1 MNLSFFLREVWRSLG
16 RNAVPSFAAMASV
29 LVTMLV
35 LGAFIPVMQMASTAA
50 DQTRDRIYVSAFLTT
65 DAKKAD
71 IERVRERILATG
83 QVEKLQFLTPQQARA
98 EMIKADPDAKAAFT
112 VLGKSN
118 PLPPTFR
125 ITPKDPD
132 KIPELMAALAPTNA
146 SGVQAPVDPKI
157 DELKNATQTPKL
169 ASLMNAVKWGVGLL
183 ALLLV
188 GSSILL
194 VGNTIRL
201 SLFAR
206 RREVEVM
213 KLVGATDSFIRWP
226 FVLEGLFVGLIGGVT
241 AILVLLVAKTALLG
255 PLESVPVI
263 NGLSTV
269 SFALLATVLM
279 IASVGVSAL
288 GSGLSLR
295 RFLKV

>member
-1 MNLSFFLREVWRSLG
+1 MNFSFFMREVWRSLS

-35 LGAFIPVMQMASTAA
+35 LGAFVPVMQMASAAA
-50 DQTRDRIYVSAFLTT
+50 DATRDRVYVPVFLTG
-65 DAKKAD
+65 DATSKDVTRLTALMKSTPN
-71 IERVRERILATG
+71 VKS
-83 QVEKLQFLTPQQARA
+83 VEYISKEQAFKEQSKLNP
-98 EMIKADPDAKAAFT
+98 EAFK
-112 VLGKSN
+112 VLGSN
-118 PLPPTFR
+118 PLPDTLR
-125 ITPKDPD
+125 ITPNDPD
-132 KIPELMAALAPTNA
+132 KINEIVAALAPKNA
-146 SGVQAPVDPKI
+146 AGVQAPVDPKI
-157 DELKNATQTPKL
+157 EEVKTVKETSKVLSVMNSIKL
-169 ASLMNAVKWGVGLL
+169 GTGLL
-183 ALLLV
+183 AVLLV

-226 FVLEGLFVGLIGGVT
+226 FVLEGLVVGFIGGLL

-255 PLESVPVI
+255 PIENVPVV

-269 SFALLATVLM
+269 SFAVLAGGLM
-279 IASVGVSAL
+279 IASIGVSAL

-295 RFLKV
+295 RFLNV

>member
-1 MNLSFFLREVWRSLG
+1 MNFSFFMREVWRSLT

-35 LGAFIPVMQMASTAA
+35 LGAFIPVMQMASAAA
-50 DQTRDRIYVSAFLTT
+50 DQTRDRVYVSVFAKT
-65 DAKKAD
+65 DATKAD
-71 IERVRERILATG
+71 LQRLRERIDKTG
-83 QVEKLQFLTPQQARA
+83 LVKSIEFLTPAQARN
-98 EMIKADPDAKAAFT
+98 EMVKSDPTAADAFK
-112 VLGKSN
+112 VLGSSN

-125 ITPKDPD
+125 VKPNDPD
-132 KIPELMAALAPTNA
+132 KIPALMDALAPTNA
-146 SGVQAPVDPKI
+146 SGARAPVDPKI
-157 DELKNATQTPKL
+157 EEVKNARETPKL
-169 ASLMNAVKWGVGLL
+169 LGVMNAVKLGTGLL
-183 ALLLV
+183 AFLLI
-188 GSSILL
+188 GSSVLL

-213 KLVGATDSFIRWP
+213 KLVGATDWFIRWP
-226 FVLEGLFVGLIGGVT
+226 FVLEGLIVGLLGGLM

-255 PLESVPVI
+255 PLESVPVV
-263 NGLSTV
+263 NGLSSL
-269 SFALLATVLM
+269 SFALLAVVLM
-279 IASVGVSAL
+279 VASVGVSAL

>member
-1 MNLSFFLREVWRSLG
+1 MNFSFFLREVWRSLS

-35 LGAFIPVMQMASTAA
+35 IGAFVPVMQMASAAA
-50 DQTRDRIYVSAFLTT
+50 DATRDRVYVPIFLTK
-65 DAKKAD
+65 DATSKDVARLTALVKASPN
-71 IERVRERILATG
+71 VKS
-83 QVEKLQFLTPQQARA
+83 VEYKSKEQAFKEQSKLNP
-98 EMIKADPDAKAAFT
+98 EAFK
-112 VLGKSN
+112 VLGSN
-118 PLPPTFR
+118 PLPDTLR
-125 ITPKDPD
+125 VTPKDPD
-132 KIPELMAALAPTNA
+132 KLNEIVAALAPTNA
-146 SGVQAPVDPKI
+146 AGVQAPVDPKI
-157 DELKNATQTPKL
+157 EEVKTVKETSKVLGV
-169 ASLMNAVKWGVGLL
+169 MNAIKMGVGLL
-183 ALLLV
+183 AILLV

-213 KLVGATDSFIRWP
+213 KLVGATDWFIRWP
-226 FVLEGLFVGLIGGVT
+226 FVLEGLVVGFIGGVA

-255 PLESVPVI
+255 PIENVPVV

-269 SFALLATVLM
+269 SFAVLAGFLM
-279 IASVGVSAL
+279 LASIGVSAL

-295 RFLKV
+295 RFLNV

>member
-1 MNLSFFLREVWRSLG
+1 MNLSFFFREVWRSLT

-35 LGAFIPVMQMASTAA
+35 LGAFIPVMQMASAAA
-50 DQTRDRIYVSAFLTT
+50 DATKGRQYVPVFLTT
-65 DAKKAD
+65 DATSKDAD
-71 IERVRERILATG
+71 RIEALIMRTPNIDRVEYVSKEQALKEQRKIDPEAFQILG
-83 QVEKLQFLTPQQARA
+83 
-98 EMIKADPDAKAAFT
+98 
-112 VLGKSN
+112 SN
-118 PLPPTFR
+118 PLPDAFR
-125 ITPKDPD
+125 VYPKDAD
-132 KIPELMAALAPTNA
+132 GIPAIIAALAPTNA
-146 SGVQAPVDPKI
+146 AGAATPIDPKI
-157 DELKNATQTPKL
+157 DEVKKAKATPKIL
-169 ASLMNAVKWGVGLL
+169 GVMNAIKMGAGLL
-183 ALLLV
+183 AILLV

-213 KLVGATDSFIRWP
+213 KLVGATDWFIRWP
-226 FVLEGLFVGLIGGVT
+226 FVLEGLIVGFMGGVL

-255 PLESVPVI
+255 PLESVPVV
-263 NGLSTV
+263 NGLSTL
-269 SFALLATVLM
+269 SFGVLAAVLL

>member
-1 MNLSFFLREVWRSLG
+1 MNLSFFLREVWRSLT

-35 LGAFIPVMQMASTAA
+35 LGAFVPVMQMASAAA
-50 DQTRDRIYVSAFLTT
+50 DATRGRVYVPVFLQG
-65 DAKKAD
+65 DATSKDAD
-71 IERVRERILATG
+71 RILALLNRTENVKSATFVSKEAALKE
-83 QVEKLQFLTPQQARA
+83 QRKL
-98 EMIKADPDAKAAFT
+98 DPEAYKI
-112 VLGKSN
+112 LGSN
-118 PLPPTFR
+118 PLPDAFR
-125 ITPKDPD
+125 VVPEDPD
-132 KIPELMAALAPTNA
+132 KISVIVAALAPTNA
-146 SGVQAPVDPKI
+146 AGEATPIDPMIEEVKTVKETSKVLGV
-157 DELKNATQTPKL
+157 
-169 ASLMNAVKWGVGLL
+169 MNAIKLGTGLL
-183 ALLLV
+183 AILLV

-213 KLVGATDSFIRWP
+213 KLVGATDWFIRWP
-226 FVLEGLFVGLIGGVT
+226 FVLEGLVVGFIGGVT

-255 PLESVPVI
+255 PLESVPVV
-263 NGLSTV
+263 NGLSTI
-269 SFALLATVLM
+269 SFALLAGLLM
-279 IASVGVSAL
+279 IASIAVSAL

>member
-1 MNLSFFLREVWRSLG
+1 MNFSFFMREVWRSLS

-35 LGAFIPVMQMASTAA
+35 LGAFIPVMQMASAAA
-50 DQTRDRIYVSAFLTT
+50 DQTRDRVFVSAFLKN
-65 DAKKAD
+65 DATNKD
-71 IERVRERILATG
+71 VERVRALLEGTPNVKS
-83 QVEKLQFLTPQQARA
+83 VEFISKEQALKEQKKL
-98 EMIKADPDAKAAFT
+98 DPEAFK
-112 VLGKSN
+112 VLGTSN
-118 PLPPTFR
+118 PLPDAFR

-132 KIPELMAALAPTNA
+132 KIPEIMAALAPTNA
-146 SGVQAPVDPKI
+146 AGVAAPTDPKI
-157 DELKNATQTPKL
+157 DEVKNARETPKL
-169 ASLMNAVKWGVGLL
+169 LGVMNAIKLGTGLL
-183 ALLLV
+183 AFLLI
-188 GSSILL
+188 GSSVLL

-213 KLVGATDSFIRWP
+213 KLVGATDWFIRWP
-226 FVLEGLFVGLIGGVT
+226 FVLEGLIVGLLGGLM

-255 PLESVPVI
+255 PLESVPVV
-263 NGLSTV
+263 NGLSTL
-269 SFALLATVLM
+269 SFALLAVVLM
-279 IASVGVSAL
+279 VASVGVSAL

>member
-1 MNLSFFLREVWRSLG
+1 MNFPFFLREVWRSLT

-29 LVTMLV
+29 LVTMIV
-35 LGAFIPVMQMASTAA
+35 LGAFIPVVQMTSAAANDVRGRAIIDVFMKKNATAA
-50 DQTRDRIYVSAFLTT
+50 DEARVKARIQGTNQVSKIQFVSKATAL
-65 DAKKAD
+65 AEQKKLNPEAY
-71 IERVRERILATG
+71 A
-83 QVEKLQFLTPQQARA
+83 
-98 EMIKADPDAKAAFT
+98 
-112 VLGKSN
+112 VLGSN
-118 PLPPTFR
+118 PLPDTFR
-125 ITPKDPD
+125 LTPKNPNN
-132 KIPELMAALAPTNA
+132 IEQLRLTLAPTSA
-146 SGVQAPVDPKI
+146 GGTSTPIDKSI
-157 DELKNATQTPKL
+157 DEVVHKKDTTRVL
-169 ASLMNAVKWGVGLL
+169 SVMNAVKLAAGLL

-213 KLVGATDSFIRWP
+213 KLVGATDWFIRWP
-226 FVLEGLFVGLIGGVT
+226 FVLEGLAVGFLGGVV

-255 PLESVPVI
+255 PLGDVPVV
-263 NGLSTV
+263 NGLSTM
-269 SFALLATVLM
+269 SFALLAAMLL
-279 IASVGVSAL
+279 IASVGVSAI

>member
-1 MNLSFFLREVWRSLG
+1 MNFSFFMREVWRSLS

-35 LGAFIPVMQMASTAA
+35 LGAFIPVMQMASAAA
-50 DQTRDRIYVSAFLTT
+50 DQTRDRVFVSVFLTN
-65 DAKKAD
+65 DATSKDAARIRARLEGTTNVKK
-71 IERVRERILATG
+71 
-83 QVEKLQFLTPQQARA
+83 VEF
-98 EMIKADPDAKAAFT
+98 IAKATALKEQRKLDPEAFK
-112 VLGKSN
+112 VLGDSN
-118 PLPPTFR
+118 PLPDAFR
-125 ITPKDPD
+125 VTPQDPD
-132 KIPELMAALAPTNA
+132 KIPAILAALAPTNA
-146 SGVQAPVDPKI
+146 AGEAAPVDPKI
-157 DELKNATQTPKL
+157 DEVKNARETPKL
-169 ASLMNAVKWGVGLL
+169 LGVMNAIRLGTGLL
-183 ALLLV
+183 AFLLI

-213 KLVGATDSFIRWP
+213 KLVGATDWFIRWP
-226 FVLEGLFVGLIGGVT
+226 FVLEGLIVGALGGLM
-241 AILVLLVAKTALLG
+241 AILVLLVAKTAMLG
-255 PLESVPVI
+255 PLENVPVV

-269 SFALLATVLM
+269 SFAAIAVVLM
-279 IASVGVSAL
+279 LASVGVSAI

>member
-1 MNLSFFLREVWRSLG
+1 MNFPFFLREVWRSLT

-35 LGAFIPVMQMASTAA
+35 LGAFVPVMQMASAAADATKGRQYVPVFMKTTATAA
-50 DQTRDRIYVSAFLTT
+50 DLA
-65 DAKKAD
+65 
-71 IERVRERILATG
+71 RVRAAIEKTPNVKSVDLVTKAQALKQQKKIDPEAFEILG
-83 QVEKLQFLTPQQARA
+83 
-98 EMIKADPDAKAAFT
+98 
-112 VLGKSN
+112 SN
-118 PLPPTFR
+118 PLPDTFR
-125 ITPKDPD
+125 VYPKDAD
-132 KIPELMAALAPTNA
+132 GIPAIIAALAPTNA
-146 SGVQAPVDPKI
+146 AGVAAPVDPKI
-157 DELKNATQTPKL
+157 DEVKNAKETPKVL
-169 ASLMNAVKWGVGLL
+169 GVMNAIKMGTGLL
-183 ALLLV
+183 AILLV

-213 KLVGATDSFIRWP
+213 KLVGATDWFIRWP
-226 FVLEGLFVGLIGGVT
+226 FVLEGLFVGFMGGVL

-255 PLESVPVI
+255 PLENVPVV
-263 NGLSTV
+263 NGLSTL
-269 SFALLATVLM
+269 SFGLLAALLL
-279 IASVGVSAL
+279 IASIGVSAL

>member
-1 MNLSFFLREVWRSLG
+1 MNLSFFLREVWRSLS

-35 LGAFIPVMQMASTAA
+35 LGAFVPVMQMASAAA
-50 DQTRDRIYVSAFLTT
+50 DATRGRVYVPVFLQTNATSK
-65 DAKKAD
+65 DADAIEAIIKKAPN
-71 IERVRERILATG
+71 
-83 QVEKLQFLTPQQARA
+83 VESVTFVSK
-98 EMIKADPDAKAAFT
+98 EAALKEQKKVAPEAFK
-112 VLGKSN
+112 VLGSN
-118 PLPPTFR
+118 PLPDAFR

-132 KIPELMAALAPTNA
+132 EISVIVAALAPTNA
-146 SGVQAPVDPKI
+146 AGVAAPVHPMIEEVKTVKETSKVLSVMNSI
-157 DELKNATQTPKL
+157 KL
-169 ASLMNAVKWGVGLL
+169 GTGLL
-183 ALLLV
+183 AVLLV

-213 KLVGATDSFIRWP
+213 KLVGATDWFIRWP
-226 FVLEGLFVGLIGGVT
+226 FVLEGLVVGFMGGLM

-255 PLESVPVI
+255 PIENVPVV

-269 SFALLATVLM
+269 SFVALAGMLM
-279 IASVGVSAL
+279 FASIAVSAL
-288 GSGLSLR
+288 GSG
-295 RFLKV
+295 

>member
-1 MNLSFFLREVWRSLG
+1 MNFSFFMREVWRSLT

-35 LGAFIPVMQMASTAA
+35 LGAFIPVMQMASAAA
-50 DQTRDRIYVSAFLTT
+50 DQTRDRVFVSAFLKN
-65 DAKKAD
+65 DATNKD
-71 IERVRERILATG
+71 VTRVRALLEGTPNVKS
-83 QVEKLQFLTPQQARA
+83 VEFISKETALKEQRKL
-98 EMIKADPDAKAAFT
+98 DPEAFK
-112 VLGKSN
+112 VLGDSN
-118 PLPPTFR
+118 PLPDAFR

-132 KIPELMAALAPTNA
+132 KIPEILAALAPTNA
-146 SGVQAPVDPKI
+146 AGVAAPTDPKI
-157 DELKNATQTPKL
+157 DEVKNARETPKL
-169 ASLMNAVKWGVGLL
+169 LGVMNAIKLGTGLL
-183 ALLLV
+183 AFLLI
-188 GSSILL
+188 GSSVLL

-213 KLVGATDSFIRWP
+213 KLVGATDWFIRWP
-226 FVLEGLFVGLIGGVT
+226 FVLEGLIVGLLGGVM

-255 PLESVPVI
+255 PLETVPVV
-263 NGLSTV
+263 NGLSTL
-269 SFALLATVLM
+269 SFALLAVVLM
-279 IASVGVSAL
+279 VASVGVSAL

>member
-1 MNLSFFLREVWRSLG
+1 MNFSFFLREVWRSLS

-35 LGAFIPVMQMASTAA
+35 LGAFVPVMQMASAAATQTKSRQYVPVFLKTNATAK
-50 DQTRDRIYVSAFLTT
+50 D
-65 DAKKAD
+65 DA
-71 IERVRERILATG
+71 R
-83 QVEKLQFLTPQQARA
+83 
-98 EMIKADPDAKAAFT
+98 IKALIQSTPNVKSVQFVSKAQALTEQRKIDPEAFQI
-112 VLGKSN
+112 LGSN
-118 PLPPTFR
+118 PLPDAFR
-125 ITPKDPD
+125 VYPKDAD
-132 KIPELMAALAPTNA
+132 GIPAIINALAPTNA
-146 SGVQAPVDPKI
+146 AGVAAPVDPMI
-157 DELKNATQTPKL
+157 DEVKNAKETPKVL
-169 ASLMNAVKWGVGLL
+169 GVMNAIKMGTGLL

-213 KLVGATDSFIRWP
+213 KLVGATDWFIRWP
-226 FVLEGLFVGLIGGVT
+226 FVIEGLFVGAMGGVL

-255 PLESVPVI
+255 PLENVPVV
-263 NGLSTV
+263 NGLSTL
-269 SFALLATVLM
+269 SFSLLAGLLL

>member
-1 MNLSFFLREVWRSLG
+1 MNFSFFMREVWRSLS

-35 LGAFIPVMQMASTAA
+35 LGAFVPVMQMASAAA
-50 DQTRDRIYVSAFLTT
+50 DATRDRVYVPVFLQT
-65 DAKKAD
+65 DATSKDVA
-71 IERVRERILATG
+71 RVTALIKSSPNVKS
-83 QVEKLQFLTPQQARA
+83 VEYISKEQGFKEQSKVNP
-98 EMIKADPDAKAAFT
+98 EAFK
-112 VLGKSN
+112 VLGSN
-118 PLPPTFR
+118 PLPDTLR

-132 KIPELMAALAPTNA
+132 KINEIVAALAPANA
-146 SGVQAPVDPKI
+146 AGVQAPVDPKI
-157 DELKNATQTPKL
+157 EEVKTVKETGKVLGV
-169 ASLMNAVKWGVGLL
+169 MNAIKMGVGLL
-183 ALLLV
+183 AVLLV

-226 FVLEGLFVGLIGGVT
+226 FVLEGLVVGFIGGLT
-241 AILVLLVAKTALLG
+241 AILVLFVAKTALLG
-255 PLESVPVI
+255 PIENVPVV

-269 SFALLATVLM
+269 SFALLAGMLM
-279 IASVGVSAL
+279 VASIGVSAL
-288 GSGLSLR
+288 GSSLSLR
-295 RFLKV
+295 RFLNV

>member
-1 MNLSFFLREVWRSLG
+1 MNFSFFLREVWRSLS

-35 LGAFIPVMQMASTAA
+35 LGAFVPVMQMASAAA
-50 DQTRDRIYVSAFLTT
+50 DQTKDRQYLPVFLKTDATATDVARIKTLITGTANVKSVQYVS
-65 DAKKAD
+65 
-71 IERVRERILATG
+71 
-83 QVEKLQFLTPQQARA
+83 
-98 EMIKADPDAKAAFT
+98 KAAALKEQKKLDPEAFQI
-112 VLGKSN
+112 LGSN
-118 PLPPTFR
+118 PLPDAFR
-125 ITPKDPD
+125 VYPKNAND
-132 KIPELMAALAPTNA
+132 IPGIVNALAPKNA
-146 SGVQAPVDPKI
+146 AGVAAPVDPKI
-157 DELKNATQTPKL
+157 DEVKSVAATTKVTGV
-169 ASLMNAVKWGVGLL
+169 MNAIRTGAGLL

-213 KLVGATDSFIRWP
+213 KLVGATDWFIRWP
-226 FVLEGLFVGLIGGVT
+226 FVLEGLIVGAIGGVL
-241 AILVLLVAKTALLG
+241 AILVLLIAKTALLG
-255 PLESVPVI
+255 PLENVPVVS
-263 NGLSTV
+263 GMSTLS
-269 SFALLATVLM
+269 FGLLAGMLM

>member
-1 MNLSFFLREVWRSLG
+1 MNFSFFMREVWRSLS

-35 LGAFIPVMQMASTAA
+35 LGAFIPVMQMASAAA
-50 DQTRDRIYVSAFLTT
+50 DQTRDRVFVSVFLKN
-65 DAKKAD
+65 DATKAD
-71 IERVRERILATG
+71 AERIRERLEGTTN
-83 QVEKLQFLTPQQARA
+83 VKSVQFISKTQALKEQRK
-98 EMIKADPDAKAAFT
+98 IDPEAFK
-112 VLGKSN
+112 VLGDSN
-118 PLPPTFR
+118 PLPDAFR

-132 KIPELMAALAPTNA
+132 KIPAILAALAPTNA
-146 SGVQAPVDPKI
+146 AGEAAVVDPKI
-157 DELKNATQTPKL
+157 DEVKNARETPKL
-169 ASLMNAVKWGVGLL
+169 LGVMNAIKLGTGLL
-183 ALLLV
+183 AFLLI
-188 GSSILL
+188 GSSVLL

-213 KLVGATDSFIRWP
+213 KLVGATDWFIRWP
-226 FVLEGLFVGLIGGVT
+226 FVLEGLIVGLLGGLM

-255 PLESVPVI
+255 PLETVPVV
-263 NGLSTV
+263 NGLSTL
-269 SFALLATVLM
+269 SFAVLAIVLM
-279 IASVGVSAL
+279 VASVAVSAL

>member
-1 MNLSFFLREVWRSLG
+1 MNLSFALREVWRSLS

-35 LGAFIPVMQMASTAA
+35 LGAFVPVMQMASAAA
-50 DQTRDRIYVSAFLTT
+50 DATRSRVYVPVFLQKDATSKDVARLVALAKSTPNVKSVDYVSKEQALKEQRKLNPE
-65 DAKKAD
+65 AYK
-71 IERVRERILATG
+71 ILG
-83 QVEKLQFLTPQQARA
+83 
-98 EMIKADPDAKAAFT
+98 
-112 VLGKSN
+112 SN
-118 PLPPTFR
+118 PLPDTLR
-125 ITPKDPD
+125 ITPQDPD
-132 KIPELMAALAPTNA
+132 KINEIVAALAPTNA
-146 SGVQAPVDPKI
+146 AGEQAPVDPKI
-157 DELKNATQTPKL
+157 EEVSTVKKETSKVL
-169 ASLMNAVKWGVGLL
+169 SVMNAIKMGVGLL
-183 ALLLV
+183 AVLLI

-213 KLVGATDSFIRWP
+213 KLVGATDWFIRIP
-226 FVLEGLFVGLIGGVT
+226 FVLEGLVVGFIGGVA

-255 PLESVPVI
+255 PIENVPVV

-269 SFALLATVLM
+269 SFAMLAAFLM
-279 IASVGVSAL
+279 VASIGVSAL